1 MAKYKVTVGKKVLTH
16 EADKYTVDAGILILW
31 NSKEG
36 NHARPVASYAP
47 GMWSNIVEVK

>member
-36 NHARPVASYAP
+36 NHARPHHTHQECGQIS
-47 GMWSNIVEVK
+47 